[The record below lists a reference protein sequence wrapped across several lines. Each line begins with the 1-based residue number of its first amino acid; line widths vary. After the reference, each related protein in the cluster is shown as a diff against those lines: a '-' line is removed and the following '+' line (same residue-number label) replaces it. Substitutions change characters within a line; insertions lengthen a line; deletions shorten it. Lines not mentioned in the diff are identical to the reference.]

1 MLLETRIMQT
11 IIYIYHDDTYLV
23 NLNFFLPHSLT
34 GKCNTKY
41 IIIFPAY
48 MVLIPYM
55 CSMNEC
61 VKGFFV
67 TVYAGHCSASI
78 TKWREHA
85 LCGTFATVTLTF
97 ESSGVYFCPLEA
109 R

>member
-11 IIYIYHDDTYLV
+11 IIYIFHDDTYLV
-23 NLNFFLPHSLT
+23 NLNFFLTHSLT

-48 MVLIPYM
+48 MVLILYT

-61 VKGFFV
+61 VKVFLV
-67 TVYAGHCSASI
+67 IIHVYAGHCSAQ
-78 TKWREHA
+78 
-85 LCGTFATVTLTF
+85 
-97 ESSGVYFCPLEA
+97 
-109 R
+109 